1 MAIKYRLTIEGDT
14 ADADSLRGEVAM
26 FVETLELANTVVA
39 ALEFETAGKP
49 AEAIDVAREPVTI
62 QLDLT
67 DKGAPVIVS
76 IRDGQYRGVGASV
89 ATATADLEKVIVSP
103 ENIATLL
110 ELAKK

>member
-14 ADADSLRGEVAM
+14 ADADALSAAVAK
-26 FVETLELANTVVA
+26 FVETLELASTATA
-39 ALEFETAGKP
+39 ALEFETSGKP
-49 AEAIDVAREPVTI
+49 TEAIDVAREPVTI

-76 IRDGQYRGVGASV
+76 VRDGKYRGVGVSV

-103 ENIATLL
+103 ENIATIL
-110 ELAKK
+110 ELAEK